1 MVDGTAGNADRLEAG
16 ESLVIYTDGL
26 TDAMDPS
33 DTLFGE
39 DRLKTLLQSHHGAD
53 PTEILNQV
61 DEALDQAH
69 VARPPGRRY
78 QHHRSAAGRQVI
90 APQRGQ
96 RRVKLVWMV
105 RTLSARRFVRL

>member
-53 PTEILNQV
+53 PDRDSQS
-61 DEALDQAH
+61 
-69 VARPPGRRY
+69 GR
-78 QHHRSAAGRQVI
+78 
-90 APQRGQ
+90 
-96 RRVKLVWMV
+96 
-105 RTLSARRFVRL
+105 